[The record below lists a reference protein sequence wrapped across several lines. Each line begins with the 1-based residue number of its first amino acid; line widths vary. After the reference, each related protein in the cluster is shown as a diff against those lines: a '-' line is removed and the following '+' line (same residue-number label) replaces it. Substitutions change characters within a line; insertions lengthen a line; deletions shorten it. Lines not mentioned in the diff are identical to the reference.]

1 MLYKFVNGINYLRSF
16 PDEWISNNVIGTG
29 PIQCI
34 NCQKYG
40 CIDNIFIGY
49 CANCCQHIYN
59 FERGEGFE
67 VSATELILENN
78 SIFCEYIEREKFN
91 IIAYLE
97 NKNKTYNCIS
107 GSLFWNCDF
116 CQSINFN
123 NLNYCQTCNK
133 RIVYVMDDNMII
145 DFNNISIS

>member
-1 MLYKFVNGINYLRSF
+1 MLYKFVNGINYLNTF
-16 PDEWISNNVIGTG
+16 PDEWIANNVIGTG
-29 PIQCI
+29 PNQCI

-49 CANCCQHIYN
+49 CANCCQYIYN

-67 VSATELILENN
+67 VSATELILEN
-78 SIFCEYIEREKFN
+78 SYTFCEYIEREKFN

-133 RIVYVMDDNMII
+133 RIAHVMDDTMII

>member
-1 MLYKFVNGINYLRSF
+1 MMYKFINNTKYLNTF
-16 PDEWISNNVIGTG
+16 PDDWICNTYYGTG
-29 PIQCI
+29 PNHCI
-34 NCQKYG
+34 NCKNYG
-40 CIDNIFIGY
+40 SIDNIFIGY

-67 VSATELILENN
+67 VSATELILEN
-78 SIFCEYIEREKFN
+78 SCTFCEYIEREKFN

-107 GSLFWNCDF
+107 GSLFWNCDY
-116 CQSINFN
+116 CQSVNFN

-133 RIVYVMDDNMII
+133 RIAHVMDDDILSN
-145 DFNNISIS
+145 FNNMSID